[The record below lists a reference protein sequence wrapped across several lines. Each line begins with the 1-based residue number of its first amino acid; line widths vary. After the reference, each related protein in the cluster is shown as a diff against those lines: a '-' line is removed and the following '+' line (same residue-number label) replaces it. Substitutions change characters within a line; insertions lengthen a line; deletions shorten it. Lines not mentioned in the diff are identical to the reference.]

1 MNIFTMDLEEI
12 KKSQAVIVNALT
24 EINNTLERINSRI
37 IETEKELSPNSSG
50 CMHRGGLRGVTS
62 WSRSGGVA
70 VRRYP

>member
-1 MNIFTMDLEEI
+1 MFTMDLEEI

-50 CMHRGGLRGVTS
+50 CMDRGGLRGVTS